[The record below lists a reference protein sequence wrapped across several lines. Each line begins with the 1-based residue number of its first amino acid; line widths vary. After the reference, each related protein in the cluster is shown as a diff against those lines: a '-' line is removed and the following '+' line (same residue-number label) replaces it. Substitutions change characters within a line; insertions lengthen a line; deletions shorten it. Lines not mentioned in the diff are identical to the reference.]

1 MAFFLTSG
9 IVWFQTT
16 GIIPDIGRT
25 LSIPG
30 VNKTRDVLFE
40 TDIKAFFTCLF
51 PVKNIFG
58 LLIAREPAHMV
69 VTDSPLFNQ
78 VRGQVQGV
86 EYNNGRG
93 PFHNH
98 WPEKGQNDTYRHDE

>member
-1 MAFFLTSG
+1 MSG
-9 IVWFQTT
+9 IAWFQTT
-16 GIIPDIGRT
+16 GIIPDRGYT

-30 VNKTRDVLFE
+30 DKETRDVPVGTDSKALFL
-40 TDIKAFFTCLF
+40 TCLF
-51 PVKNIFG
+51 TVKNTFG
-58 LLIAREPAHMV
+58 LLISREPAHMV

-78 VRGQVQGV
+78 VRGLVQGV

-93 PFHNH
+93 PFHSH